1 MCLAW
6 ASPVSAHP
14 KYTTDSYDK
23 NVVRAVVNG
32 ESEII
37 AIQNWMNAVC
47 ESNRKKKEL
56 KAV

>member
-1 MCLAW
+1 
-6 ASPVSAHP
+6 VSAHP
-14 KYTTDSYDK
+14 KYTADSYDK

-37 AIQNWMNAVC
+37 AMQNWMNAVC